1 MYTTTNDWL
10 EGDLRNITTGSS
22 GTRLSAKTIDFF
34 FLAPSY
40 NVIVRSNFFLDFSF
54 EFHMCMQVFG
64 VKLFSNDKIDFEI
77 MKLDEKS
84 KYHFVKALST
94 MWMNVWCPKYAQT
107 LESHTRM
114 SWKNKNNFW
123 CTSDLVLA
131 MVKKSMYCL
140 IPHLVLQ
147 LYKSFSS
154 KQTSETALVTD
165 FVPFFSAEVARSRI
179 KQFFGTSAE

>member
-40 NVIVRSNFFLDFSF
+40 NVIVRSNFFWFQF
-54 EFHMCMQVFG
+54 WIMCVQVFG
-64 VKLFSNDKIDFEI
+64 VKKFYKDKINFEV
-77 MKLDEKS
+77 MMLDEKS